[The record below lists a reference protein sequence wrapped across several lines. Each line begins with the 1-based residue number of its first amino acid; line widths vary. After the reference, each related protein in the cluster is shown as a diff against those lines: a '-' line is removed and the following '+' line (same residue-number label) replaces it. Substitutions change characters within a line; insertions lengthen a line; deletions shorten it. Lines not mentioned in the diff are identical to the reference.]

1 MRSDYIFFSPV
12 KPISTLYYLMVMNKA
27 EGSDSHSQNALQL
40 TYEARNEDHITTV
53 PGIAIPTELYQS
65 LHTCN
70 AEILD

>member
-1 MRSDYIFFSPV
+1 
-12 KPISTLYYLMVMNKA
+12 MVMNKA